1 MKRGRLHG
9 EQNKHTLVSLVATLR
24 AATRIWNTTVATS
37 MDHVGS
43 GAGRGTTWNSTV
55 EILGG
60 RWPYRLPLD
69 GLPMVLDLS
78 PILNAKR
85 ININR

>member
-1 MKRGRLHG
+1 
-9 EQNKHTLVSLVATLR
+9 
-24 AATRIWNTTVATS
+24 
-37 MDHVGS
+37 MDHVGLL
-43 GAGRGTTWNSTV
+43 AGRGATRNSTV
-55 EILGG
+55 EILWG